1 MTWEVAAAGAT
12 DGRAALHRSP
22 AVKFVILI
30 HSHPQPWAH
39 PTSEH
44 TAEYQALPPA
54 TQEELGARW
63 DRVFSE
69 AQENGEIVSGCA
81 LGDPTH
87 ARVVRFD
94 GEPRAADGPYAQGDE
109 HLAGFF
115 VIDVATQERAE
126 EIAAAFSCPGD
137 TVELRPVWEG

>member
-1 MTWEVAAAGAT
+1 M
-12 DGRAALHRSP
+12 
-22 AVKFVILI
+22 KFVILI
-30 HSHPQPWAH
+30 HSYPQPWAH

-81 LGDPTH
+81 LGDPAH

>member
-1 MTWEVAAAGAT
+1 M
-12 DGRAALHRSP
+12 
-22 AVKFVILI
+22 KFVILI

-54 TQEELGARW
+54 TQE
-63 DRVFSE
+63 
-69 AQENGEIVSGCA
+69 
-81 LGDPTH
+81 
-87 ARVVRFD
+87 
-94 GEPRAADGPYAQGDE
+94 
-109 HLAGFF
+109 
-115 VIDVATQERAE
+115 RAE